1 MPNNISPLGESP
13 VSTSV
18 APMGLL
24 MPDCGVIITKQ
35 DLLDHGYPYD
45 GLLPI
50 TKEKAYALFD
60 QGAEL
65 YALYPHDGAYQ
76 VANHADIS
84 AHEGFF
90 GIEQR
95 EWQKTPDYQERLA
108 AHDAET
114 ARLEKFFLTK
124 MKEPAILIYQLRDSE
139 DLRDY
144 YFASFDEL
152 EQHHL
157 TVDRQHY
164 EPIYAMTI
172 PGTEDKTEN
181 MLDDAFYHFNIHRPD
196 DFRGHSISVSDI
208 IAVKVYGDVSCH
220 YVDAFGFKKLDG
232 FIQDNPL
239 KNAEMAVEDD
249 YGLIDGIIN
258 NGKAPGLADEKKEPP
273 SILSRLSEPLP
284 DRKPRELAAPKKNKE
299 MER

>member
-1 MPNNISPLGESP
+1 MANDISPLEQSA

-18 APMGLL
+18 SPMGLL

-95 EWQKTPDYQERLA
+95 EWQITPDYQERLA

-114 ARLEKFFLTK
+114 ARLEQFFLNK

-139 DLRDY
+139 NLRDY
-144 YFASFDEL
+144 YFSSFNEL

-172 PGTEDKTEN
+172 PGTEDKNEN

-196 DFRGHSISVSDI
+196 DFRGHSVSVSDI
-208 IAVKVYGDVSCH
+208 IAVKVNGEVSCH

-232 FIQDNPL
+232 FIRDNPL

-258 NGKAPGLADEKKEPP
+258 NGKAPSLEGHKKESP

-284 DRKPRELAAPKKNKE
+284 DRKPCDPSVPKKNKE

>member
-1 MPNNISPLGESP
+1 MANDISPLEQSA

-18 APMGLL
+18 SPMGLL

-108 AHDAET
+108 AHEAET
-114 ARLEKFFLTK
+114 ARLEQFFLTK

-144 YFASFDEL
+144 YFASFDDL
-152 EQHHL
+152 EKNHL

-196 DFRGHSISVSDI
+196 DFRGHSVSVSDI
-208 IAVKVYGDVSCH
+208 IAVKVNGEVSCH
-220 YVDAFGFKKLDG
+220 YVDAFGFK
-232 FIQDNPL
+232 
-239 KNAEMAVEDD
+239 
-249 YGLIDGIIN
+249 
-258 NGKAPGLADEKKEPP
+258 
-273 SILSRLSEPLP
+273 
-284 DRKPRELAAPKKNKE
+284 
-299 MER
+299 

>member
-1 MPNNISPLGESP
+1 MPNNISPPGESP

-114 ARLEKFFLTK
+114 ARLEQFFLTK

-144 YFASFDEL
+144 YFASFSEL

-208 IAVKVYGDVSCH
+208 IAVKVNGEVSCH
-220 YVDAFGFKKLDG
+220 YMTL
-232 FIQDNPL
+232 
-239 KNAEMAVEDD
+239 EDD

-284 DRKPRELAAPKKNKE
+284 ARKPRDSAAPKKNKE